1 MAQVTNRE
9 VLKVSRGISHAVAI
23 GNEFML
29 PKRSLLSVTKSEETS
44 EPPFVVPNVPIED
57 IPHEE
62 SIHVTVT
69 SSTPRLHT
77 PFSHLLNFA
86 HRYSLASFALL
97 FLLVG
102 STGIIVGGRYLS
114 SRVDLKIKPPS
125 SNAPLTHTIAG
136 LSLAVPGNQ
145 LQSELQNITSQPASV
160 TVGTQTATISPDVI
174 KSWLTIT
181 PSGNK
186 VQDYLQINSGA
197 MDTSLLAIANQFVV
211 APVSQVSVTHNDGI
225 TPSGIILAGKNGTS
239 LSDPST
245 LSTQAQQ
252 YAKSVMDAKG
262 LQFST
267 PLQIVPFQAV
277 TPAAFPKLLE
287 ADVNTERLYAWQN
300 GQLVN
305 TFLASAGAPA
315 TPTPIGEFQIWNKL
329 TTQTMKGLNPNG
341 TPYVQ
346 PNVPWVNYFD
356 HSGDAIHGNY
366 WRPVSVFGNVSTSHG
381 CVGLQ
386 VGDGEWVYN
395 WAPVGTTV
403 ITHT

>member
-1 MAQVTNRE
+1 
-9 VLKVSRGISHAVAI
+9 VSRAISQTVAI

-29 PKRSLLSVTKSEETS
+29 PQRPLLSMKKPEDTP
-44 EPPFVVPNVPIED
+44 EPALVVPNVPIED
-57 IPHEE
+57 IPHQE
-62 SIHVTVT
+62 SIHVSVS
-69 SSTPRLHT
+69 SSTLRVLSPL
-77 PFSHLLNFA
+77 SNLLNFA

-102 STGIIVGGRYLS
+102 STGTIVGGRYWS
-114 SRVDLKIKPPS
+114 SHINLKPKPPT
-125 SNAPLTHTIAG
+125 SNVPLTHTIAG
-136 LSLAVPGNQ
+136 LSLAVPNTQ
-145 LQSELQNITSQPASV
+145 LQSELQSIISQPASI

-186 VQDYLQINSGA
+186 AQDYLQVNTNA
-197 MDTSLLAIANQFVV
+197 MDSSLLAIANQYVV
-211 APVSQVSVTHNDGI
+211 APVNQVSVTHTDGI
-225 TPSGIILAGKNGTS
+225 TPSGVILGGQNGAA
-239 LSDPST
+239 LSNPST

-252 YAKSVMDAKG
+252 AAKSVMNAKG

-267 PLQIVPFQAV
+267 PLQTVPFQAV

-305 TFLASAGAPA
+305 TFLATAGAPD

-329 TTQTMKGLNPNG
+329 TSQTMKGLNPNG

-346 PNVPWVNYFD
+346 PNVPWINYFD
-356 HSGDAIHGNY
+356 HSGDAVHGNY
-366 WRPVSVFGNVSTSHG
+366 WRPASVFGNVSTSHG
-381 CVGLQ
+381 CVGIP
-386 VGDGEWVYN
+386 VSDGEWVYN
-395 WAPVGTTV
+395 WAPIGTTV